1 MPLLEETYEKLLV
14 AADPDSNG
22 AGGAGG
28 GGAGDD
34 LDASQYFKII
44 DSFDLPA
51 WRWDDVRGGF
61 ERCVTSPRN
70 FCSPARSSDSTSS
83 HQA

>member
-22 AGGAGG
+22 AGGD

-61 ERCVTSPRN
+61 EKYAFHAFQIFASAKRLLLLLIP
-70 FCSPARSSDSTSS
+70 
-83 HQA
+83 

>member
-14 AADPDSNG
+14 AADPNSNG
-22 AGGAGG
+22 AGGGG

-61 ERCVTSPRN
+61 ERCVSSLVLRE
-70 FCSPARSSDSTSS
+70 FFAARSSNPTSS
-83 HQA
+83 YQA